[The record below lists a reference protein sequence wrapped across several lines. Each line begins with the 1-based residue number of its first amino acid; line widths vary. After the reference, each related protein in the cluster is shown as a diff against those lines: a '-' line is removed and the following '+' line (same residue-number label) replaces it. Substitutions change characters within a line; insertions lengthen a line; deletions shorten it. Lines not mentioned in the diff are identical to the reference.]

1 MYCDN
6 CGCEMRDDI
15 RVCPVCGKQFP
26 LINYEQNS
34 DEDSTTV
41 LTSANAD
48 NDSTTV
54 LTGSGMEN
62 QPLTPAG
69 QPVPMHQ
76 APLEHPMPGGMPP
89 QGMMPQQNG
98 MPNGMPPQNGMSGP
112 GGMPPQN
119 GIPQPG
125 MRNMPPVG
133 DDVMIKKK
141 GEKKPMGKGAKIALI
156 TIPIVIVLAIG
167 VFAFLFVPK
176 FKKYNDAGDMIS
188 QGKIEEAVTLYKDLG
203 NFKDSYN
210 LANGDAY
217 YNYAES
223 LEKDGKNLEAAEYY
237 NKAAKS
243 KQAAEKDG
251 KQRGKASEVKSQ
263 DAFDKASQCYYSA
276 GMDQMNAASYDAA
289 IDAFKNAGTY
299 KDASDKVIECTYKKA
314 QSLITAE
321 DYDGAIDLLTTI
333 EDYEDS
339 ATLLAKCYYDKGT
352 DLLKDGK
359 YDDAYDMFTKS
370 EYDDYADKA
379 SECTYQKAAEYYKNK
394 DYENAIKSYDKVD
407 SKYKNCVKEKD
418 KCYIALAAQAVGDKD
433 YKKAVECY
441 EKVEKTDVSSKI
453 VNAKL
458 AYIKANKN
466 ASNELTMQY
475 LGELRY
481 AGSPTAQKIYTELVK
496 WDIQSFVN
504 SSESDL
510 DDRSDSI
517 SSGSNIYIHTAFAF
531 SGSDSINISGYV
543 VYADGNKSDSITFSD
558 PVVDGWSTWVNI
570 GDSAPKGVTYLY
582 IKNEDTKNIIEVYPF
597 TIK

>member
-1 MYCDN
+1 
-6 CGCEMRDDI
+6 
-15 RVCPVCGKQFP
+15 
-26 LINYEQNS
+26 
-34 DEDSTTV
+34 
-41 LTSANAD
+41 
-48 NDSTTV
+48 
-54 LTGSGMEN
+54 
-62 QPLTPAG
+62 
-69 QPVPMHQ
+69 
-76 APLEHPMPGGMPP
+76 
-89 QGMMPQQNG
+89 
-98 MPNGMPPQNGMSGP
+98 
-112 GGMPPQN
+112 
-119 GIPQPG
+119 
-125 MRNMPPVG
+125 
-133 DDVMIKKK
+133 
-141 GEKKPMGKGAKIALI
+141 
-156 TIPIVIVLAIG
+156 
-167 VFAFLFVPK
+167 
-176 FKKYNDAGDMIS
+176 
-188 QGKIEEAVTLYKDLG
+188 
-203 NFKDSYN
+203 
-210 LANGDAY
+210 
-217 YNYAES
+217 
-223 LEKDGKNLEAAEYY
+223 
-237 NKAAKS
+237 
-243 KQAAEKDG
+243 
-251 KQRGKASEVKSQ
+251 
-263 DAFDKASQCYYSA
+263 
-276 GMDQMNAASYDAA
+276 
-289 IDAFKNAGTY
+289 
-299 KDASDKVIECTYKKA
+299 
-314 QSLITAE
+314 
-321 DYDGAIDLLTTI
+321 
-333 EDYEDS
+333 
-339 ATLLAKCYYDKGT
+339 
-352 DLLKDGK
+352 
-359 YDDAYDMFTKS
+359 MFTKS

-418 KCYIALAAQAVGDKD
+418 KCYIALAAQAVGDKN